1 VIGVRTLGHGFDG
14 DGGLDCLERLL
25 LGVGESPFEAILTPA
40 REPMRLVCIRSA
52 MHNFLL
58 VVLITCLSVVIV
70 GTVTLFAGMHGGQLN
85 VYDPL
90 APAGLPHSDFP
101 PKISRALKAA
111 GLRE

>member
-1 VIGVRTLGHGFDG
+1 MKQRDRRHG

-40 REPMRLVCIRSA
+40 RGPMRLVCIRSA

-85 VYDPL
+85 GTTSAIAIMDSNS
-90 APAGLPHSDFP
+90 A
-101 PKISRALKAA
+101 KSR
-111 GLRE
+111 